1 MLRKGR
7 TRGSLRSARAVLLR
21 YRSAVNREAG
31 THRFYLLT
39 HTADGCFVVKVVE
52 DVTHPAS
59 QITTLPFLE
68 ATGGDCGGTNAQARS
83 HKRRARV
90 IRDSVLVHGDVRFA
104 KRGIGVFTSD
114 VLLDQTDQ
122 EQVVLGATGNHVKA
136 TRNKHFG
143 HGRSV
148 LHHLLLV

>member
-7 TRGSLRSARAVLLR
+7 TRGSVRNTRAVLLR
-21 YRSAVNREAG
+21 YHLAIDREAS

-39 HTADGCFVVKVVE
+39 HTTDGCFVFKVVE

-104 KRGIGVFTSD
+104 KRGIGVFTGD
-114 VLLDQTDQ
+114 VLLDQADQ

-136 TRNKHFG
+136 TLDKHLG
-143 HGRSV
+143 H
-148 LHHLLLV
+148 